1 MPQGSTLLLSE
12 MMGPFKAVLLGL
24 ALLLPSA
31 TGASIKSGAGST
43 FLAASN
49 DEDYMPAAAIKR
61 VIGMLENLIAEMD
74 AEQAKDEEMF
84 AEFSKWCVE
93 QQEVTQQ
100 SIESLQATI
109 EELSAA
115 LAKLYAQK
123 EELEAIIAKL
133 KEDIE
138 LTRRQIAQATEK
150 RNEEHASFIAEQQDF
165 DNSIKAC
172 AKAVE
177 ILAAHYGDGTV
188 EEPERPDWM
197 SLAQVSSTISRF
209 ANKRGMMLQPDMMAM
224 LQQGQQQGEGAPRFQ
239 AKTSE
244 ALNIVD
250 QMKELSD
257 TFAADKQS
265 AIDEENNLQKMYET
279 LMKEKTELLNSLIKE
294 RDERQAV
301 LNAVNQEIGEKE
313 TAKANA
319 EAELEDEQKY
329 LAAVKKS
336 CEDTAILF
344 EQRKK
349 DRAEEKLATQEAIKV
364 LSGSAGEALIQLG
377 EKHQIHRG
385 GHRGHRGRYRGRR
398 HMRMQAPRCQQCR
411 RAAALLS
418 EAAQTLRSGT
428 LATAA
433 AATMG
438 TDAVADVIQALNG
451 LIDRLDADQKMETAH
466 KDWCEAELAATQA
479 KKEHHEATVED
490 LVQKIADEKATIVEK
505 KQGIQDT
512 IDSIARADHNFEE
525 ATKIRANEKEKFE
538 EELQNYK
545 DALDALNQAIDILS
559 KFYASKG
566 KFFIQEGVAPRA
578 IAPGVFDSA
587 YQMKGGSGII
597 QMIATVRKE
606 YEQGKSDLE
615 KAEAQAVIDFN
626 NMKAEYQATRRDL
639 VSQQDRLETE
649 LHTAE
654 MNLSQFEEDKKANE
668 DEIAASKVYL
678 GQLGQSCDSLLK
690 NYDKRV
696 DLRKEEKEAIKKAID
711 VLENETF

>member
-1 MPQGSTLLLSE
+1 
-12 MMGPFKAVLLGL
+12 
-24 ALLLPSA
+24 
-31 TGASIKSGAGST
+31 
-43 FLAASN
+43 
-49 DEDYMPAAAIKR
+49 
-61 VIGMLENLIAEMD
+61 
-74 AEQAKDEEMF
+74 
-84 AEFSKWCVE
+84 
-93 QQEVTQQ
+93 
-100 SIESLQATI
+100 
-109 EELSAA
+109 
-115 LAKLYAQK
+115 
-123 EELEAIIAKL
+123 
-133 KEDIE
+133 
-138 LTRRQIAQATEK
+138 
-150 RNEEHASFIAEQQDF
+150 
-165 DNSIKAC
+165 
-172 AKAVE
+172 
-177 ILAAHYGDGTV
+177 
-188 EEPERPDWM
+188 
-197 SLAQVSSTISRF
+197 
-209 ANKRGMMLQPDMMAM
+209 MMLQPDMMAM
-224 LQQGQQQGEGAPRFQ
+224 LQQDQQGPHDRYG
-239 AKTSE
+239 AKTGE

-250 QMKELSD
+250 QMKELQD

-265 AIDEENNLQKMYET
+265 AIDEENKLQKMYET
-279 LMKEKTELLNSLIKE
+279 LMKEKTEILNSLIKE

-301 LNAVNQEIGEKE
+301 LNAVNQDIGEKE

-329 LAAVKKS
+329 LASVKKS

-364 LSGSAGEALIQLG
+364 LGGSAGEALIQLG
-377 EKHQIHRG
+377 EKHKIH
-385 GHRGHRGRYRGRR
+385 HRGRRNHHRMQYRGRM
-398 HMRMQAPRCQQCR
+398 HMQMRQRCPQCR

-466 KDWCEAELAATQA
+466 KEWCESEIAAAQA

-615 KAEAQAVIDFN
+615 KAEAQAVIDYN

-696 DLRKEEKEAIKKAID
+696 ELRKEEKEAIKKAID

>member
-1 MPQGSTLLLSE
+1 
-12 MMGPFKAVLLGL
+12 
-24 ALLLPSA
+24 
-31 TGASIKSGAGST
+31 
-43 FLAASN
+43 
-49 DEDYMPAAAIKR
+49 
-61 VIGMLENLIAEMD
+61 
-74 AEQAKDEEMF
+74 
-84 AEFSKWCVE
+84 
-93 QQEVTQQ
+93 
-100 SIESLQATI
+100 
-109 EELSAA
+109 
-115 LAKLYAQK
+115 
-123 EELEAIIAKL
+123 
-133 KEDIE
+133 
-138 LTRRQIAQATEK
+138 
-150 RNEEHASFIAEQQDF
+150 
-165 DNSIKAC
+165 
-172 AKAVE
+172 
-177 ILAAHYGDGTV
+177 
-188 EEPERPDWM
+188 
-197 SLAQVSSTISRF
+197 
-209 ANKRGMMLQPDMMAM
+209 M
-224 LQQGQQQGEGAPRFQ
+224 LQQGQQQEQGAPRFQ

-265 AIDEENNLQKMYET
+265 AIEEENKMQGLYNS
-279 LMKEKTELLNSLIKE
+279 LMTEKTQILNSLIAQ
-294 RDERQAV
+294 RDENQGS
-301 LNAVNQEIGEKE
+301 LNIVNQDIAEKE
-313 TAKANA
+313 SAKANA
-319 EAELEDEQKY
+319 ESELKDEQTY
-329 LAAVKKS
+329 LASVKKS

-398 HMRMQAPRCQQCR
+398 HMRMQAPRCPQCR

-418 EAAQTLRSGT
+418 EAAQELRSGT

-451 LIDRLDADQKMETAH
+451 LIDRLDEDQKMETAH
-466 KDWCEAELAATQA
+466 KEWCENELSATQA

-490 LVQKIADEKATIVEK
+490 LVQKIADEKETIVEK
-505 KQGIQDT
+505 KQAIQDT
-512 IDSIARADHNFEE
+512 IDSIARADHNFEV
-525 ATKIRANEKEKFE
+525 ATQIRAEEKAKFE

-559 KFYASKG
+559 KFYATKG
-566 KFFIQEGVAPRA
+566 KFIQEGVAPRA

-587 YQMKGGSGII
+587 YQMKGGAGVIE
-597 QMIATVRKE
+597 MIATVRKE
-606 YEQGKSDLE
+606 YEQGKADLE
-615 KAEAQAVIDFN
+615 AAEAQAVVDYN
-626 NMKAEYQATRRDL
+626 NMKAEYQQTRRDL

>member
-1 MPQGSTLLLSE
+1 MD
-12 MMGPFKAVLLGL
+12 
-24 ALLLPSA
+24 
-31 TGASIKSGAGST
+31 GA
-43 FLAASN
+43 F
-49 DEDYMPAAAIKR
+49 
-61 VIGMLENLIAEMD
+61 
-74 AEQAKDEEMF
+74 
-84 AEFSKWCVE
+84 
-93 QQEVTQQ
+93 
-100 SIESLQATI
+100 LQAQN
-109 EELSAA
+109 A
-115 LAKLYAQK
+115 AQK
-123 EELEAIIAKL
+123 
-133 KEDIE
+133 D
-138 LTRRQIAQATEK
+138 R
-150 RNEEHASFIAEQQDF
+150 
-165 DNSIKAC
+165 
-172 AKAVE
+172 
-177 ILAAHYGDGTV
+177 YG
-188 EEPERPDWM
+188 
-197 SLAQVSSTISRF
+197 
-209 ANKRGMMLQPDMMAM
+209 
-224 LQQGQQQGEGAPRFQ
+224 
-239 AKTSE
+239 AKTGD

-250 QMKELSD
+250 QMKILQD
-257 TFAADKQS
+257 TFVEDKQS
-265 AIDEENNLQKMYET
+265 AIDEENKLQEMYTT
-279 LMKEKTELLNSLIKE
+279 LMQEKTELLNSLIKE
-294 RDERQAV
+294 RDDNQAT
-301 LNAVNQEIGEKE
+301 LNAVNQEIAEKE

-319 EAELEDEQKY
+319 EAELKDEQAY
-329 LAAVKKS
+329 FANIKKLCS
-336 CEDTAILF
+336 DTAILF

-451 LIDRLDADQKMETAH
+451 LIDRLDADQKMETQH
-466 KDWCEAELAATQA
+466 KEWCESEIAAAQA

-566 KFFIQEGVAPRA
+566 KFIQEGVAPRA

-587 YQMKGGSGII
+587 YQMKGGAGVIE
-597 QMIATVRKE
+597 MIATVRKE
-606 YEQGKSDLE
+606 YEQGKADLE

-626 NMKAEYQATRRDL
+626 NMKAEYQQTRRDL

-668 DEIAASKVYL
+668 DEIAAAKVYL

-696 DLRKEEKEAIKKAID
+696 DLRKEEKAAIKKAIE

>member
-1 MPQGSTLLLSE
+1 
-12 MMGPFKAVLLGL
+12 
-24 ALLLPSA
+24 
-31 TGASIKSGAGST
+31 
-43 FLAASN
+43 
-49 DEDYMPAAAIKR
+49 
-61 VIGMLENLIAEMD
+61 
-74 AEQAKDEEMF
+74 
-84 AEFSKWCVE
+84 
-93 QQEVTQQ
+93 
-100 SIESLQATI
+100 
-109 EELSAA
+109 
-115 LAKLYAQK
+115 
-123 EELEAIIAKL
+123 
-133 KEDIE
+133 
-138 LTRRQIAQATEK
+138 
-150 RNEEHASFIAEQQDF
+150 
-165 DNSIKAC
+165 
-172 AKAVE
+172 
-177 ILAAHYGDGTV
+177 
-188 EEPERPDWM
+188 
-197 SLAQVSSTISRF
+197 
-209 ANKRGMMLQPDMMAM
+209 
-224 LQQGQQQGEGAPRFQ
+224 
-239 AKTSE
+239 
-244 ALNIVD
+244 
-250 QMKELSD
+250 
-257 TFAADKQS
+257 
-265 AIDEENNLQKMYET
+265 MYET
-279 LMKEKTELLNSLIKE
+279 LMKKTELLNSLIKE
-294 RDERQAV
+294 RDERQEV

-329 LAAVKKS
+329 LATVKKS

-364 LSGSAGEALIQLG
+364 LGGSAGEALIQLG
-377 EKHQIHRG
+377 EKHQIH
-385 GHRGHRGRYRGRR
+385 HRGRRNHPRMQYRGRM
-398 HMRMQAPRCQQCR
+398 HMQMRQRCPQCR

-512 IDSIARADHNFEE
+512 IDSIARADHNLEE

-566 KFFIQEGVAPRA
+566 KFIQEGVAPRA

-587 YQMKGGSGII
+587 YQMKGGAGVIE
-597 QMIATVRKE
+597 MIATVRKE
-606 YEQGKSDLE
+606 YEQGKADLE
-615 KAEAQAVIDFN
+615 AAEAQAVIDFN
-626 NMKAEYQATRRDL
+626 NMKAEYQQARRDL

-668 DEIAASKVYL
+668 DEIANAKVYL

-696 DLRKEEKEAIKKAID
+696 QLRKEEKGAIKKAID
-711 VLENETF
+711 VLENETL

>member
-1 MPQGSTLLLSE
+1 
-12 MMGPFKAVLLGL
+12 
-24 ALLLPSA
+24 
-31 TGASIKSGAGST
+31 
-43 FLAASN
+43 
-49 DEDYMPAAAIKR
+49 
-61 VIGMLENLIAEMD
+61 
-74 AEQAKDEEMF
+74 
-84 AEFSKWCVE
+84 
-93 QQEVTQQ
+93 
-100 SIESLQATI
+100 
-109 EELSAA
+109 
-115 LAKLYAQK
+115 
-123 EELEAIIAKL
+123 
-133 KEDIE
+133 
-138 LTRRQIAQATEK
+138 
-150 RNEEHASFIAEQQDF
+150 
-165 DNSIKAC
+165 
-172 AKAVE
+172 
-177 ILAAHYGDGTV
+177 
-188 EEPERPDWM
+188 
-197 SLAQVSSTISRF
+197 
-209 ANKRGMMLQPDMMAM
+209 
-224 LQQGQQQGEGAPRFQ
+224 
-239 AKTSE
+239 
-244 ALNIVD
+244 
-250 QMKELSD
+250 
-257 TFAADKQS
+257 
-265 AIDEENNLQKMYET
+265 MYET
-279 LMKEKTELLNSLIKE
+279 LMKKTELLNSLIKE
-294 RDERQAV
+294 RDERQEV

-329 LAAVKKS
+329 LATVKKS

-364 LSGSAGEALIQLG
+364 LGGSAGEALIQLG

-385 GHRGHRGRYRGRR
+385 GNRHHRRMQYRGRM
-398 HMRMQAPRCQQCR
+398 HMQMRQRCPQCR

-512 IDSIARADHNFEE
+512 IDSIARADHNLEE

-566 KFFIQEGVAPRA
+566 KFIQEGVAPRA

-587 YQMKGGSGII
+587 YQMKGGAGVIE
-597 QMIATVRKE
+597 MIATVRKE
-606 YEQGKSDLE
+606 YEQGKADLE
-615 KAEAQAVIDFN
+615 AAEAQAVIDFN
-626 NMKAEYQATRRDL
+626 NMKAEYQQARRDL

-654 MNLSQFEEDKKANE
+654 MNLSQFEEDKKSHE
-668 DEIAASKVYL
+668 DEIAATKVYQ

-696 DLRKEEKEAIKKAID
+696 DLRKEEKAAIKKAID

>member
-1 MPQGSTLLLSE
+1 MTS
-12 MMGPFKAVLLGL
+12 
-24 ALLLPSA
+24 
-31 TGASIKSGAGST
+31 
-43 FLAASN
+43 
-49 DEDYMPAAAIKR
+49 
-61 VIGMLENLIAEMD
+61 
-74 AEQAKDEEMF
+74 
-84 AEFSKWCVE
+84 
-93 QQEVTQQ
+93 
-100 SIESLQATI
+100 
-109 EELSAA
+109 
-115 LAKLYAQK
+115 
-123 EELEAIIAKL
+123 
-133 KEDIE
+133 
-138 LTRRQIAQATEK
+138 
-150 RNEEHASFIAEQQDF
+150 
-165 DNSIKAC
+165 
-172 AKAVE
+172 
-177 ILAAHYGDGTV
+177 
-188 EEPERPDWM
+188 
-197 SLAQVSSTISRF
+197 
-209 ANKRGMMLQPDMMAM
+209 M
-224 LQQGQQQGEGAPRFQ
+224 LQQGQKGPFDRYSG
-239 AKTSE
+239 KTSE

-265 AIDEENNLQKMYET
+265 AIDEENHLQKMYET

-364 LSGSAGEALIQLG
+364 LGGSAGEALIQLG

-385 GHRGHRGRYRGRR
+385 GRRNHRRYGGRSRMHTR
-398 HMRMQAPRCQQCR
+398 MRMRNPCPQCR

-418 EAAQTLRSGT
+418 EAAQDLRSGT

-451 LIDRLDADQKMETAH
+451 LIDRLDADQKMETQH
-466 KDWCEAELAATQA
+466 KEWGEEELAATQA
-479 KKEHHEATVED
+479 KKAHHEATVED

-512 IDSIARADHNFEE
+512 IDSIARADHNFEQ
-525 ATKIRANEKEKFE
+525 ATAIRQNEKAKFE

-566 KFFIQEGVAPRA
+566 KFIQEGVAPRA

-587 YQMKGGSGII
+587 YQMKGGAGVIE
-597 QMIATVRKE
+597 MIATVRKE
-606 YEQGKSDLE
+606 YEQGKADLE
-615 KAEAQAVIDFN
+615 AAEAQAVIDFN

-654 MNLSQFEEDKKANE
+654 MNLSQFEEDKKSHE
-668 DEIAASKVYL
+668 DEIASAKVYL

-696 DLRKEEKEAIKKAID
+696 DLRNEEKGAIKKAID

>member
-12 MMGPFKAVLLGL
+12 MMGPLKAVLLGL

-31 TGASIKSGAGST
+31 TGASIKSSAGST

-138 LTRRQIAQATEK
+138 TTRRQIAQATEK

-224 LQQGQQQGEGAPRFQ
+224 LQQGQQQEQGAPRFQ

-615 KAEAQAVIDFN
+615 KAEAQAVIDYN

>member
-1 MPQGSTLLLSE
+1 
-12 MMGPFKAVLLGL
+12 
-24 ALLLPSA
+24 
-31 TGASIKSGAGST
+31 
-43 FLAASN
+43 
-49 DEDYMPAAAIKR
+49 
-61 VIGMLENLIAEMD
+61 
-74 AEQAKDEEMF
+74 
-84 AEFSKWCVE
+84 
-93 QQEVTQQ
+93 
-100 SIESLQATI
+100 
-109 EELSAA
+109 
-115 LAKLYAQK
+115 
-123 EELEAIIAKL
+123 
-133 KEDIE
+133 
-138 LTRRQIAQATEK
+138 
-150 RNEEHASFIAEQQDF
+150 
-165 DNSIKAC
+165 
-172 AKAVE
+172 
-177 ILAAHYGDGTV
+177 
-188 EEPERPDWM
+188 
-197 SLAQVSSTISRF
+197 
-209 ANKRGMMLQPDMMAM
+209 
-224 LQQGQQQGEGAPRFQ
+224 
-239 AKTSE
+239 
-244 ALNIVD
+244 
-250 QMKELSD
+250 MKELSD

-265 AIDEENNLQKMYET
+265 AIDEENHLQKMYET

-294 RDERQAV
+294 RDERQEV

-329 LAAVKKS
+329 LATVKKS

-364 LSGSAGEALIQLG
+364 LGGSAGEALIQLG
-377 EKHQIHRG
+377 EKHQIH
-385 GHRGHRGRYRGRR
+385 HRGRRNHHRMQYRGRM
-398 HMRMQAPRCQQCR
+398 HMQMRQRCPQCR

-466 KDWCEAELAATQA
+466 KEWCESEIAAAQA

-512 IDSIARADHNFEE
+512 IDSIARADHNFET
-525 ATKIRANEKEKFE
+525 ATAIRAAEKTKFE

-559 KFYASKG
+559 KFYATKG
-566 KFFIQEGVAPRA
+566 KFIQEGVAPRA

-587 YQMKGGSGII
+587 YQMKGGAGVIE
-597 QMIATVRKE
+597 MIATVRKE
-606 YEQGKSDLE
+606 YEAGKADLE
-615 KAEAQAVIDFN
+615 AAEAQAVIDYN
-626 NMKAEYQATRRDL
+626 NMKAEYQQTRRDL

-654 MNLSQFEEDKKANE
+654 MNLSQFEEDKKSHE
-668 DEIAASKVYL
+668 DEIAATKVYQ

-696 DLRKEEKEAIKKAID
+696 DLRKEEKAAIKKAID